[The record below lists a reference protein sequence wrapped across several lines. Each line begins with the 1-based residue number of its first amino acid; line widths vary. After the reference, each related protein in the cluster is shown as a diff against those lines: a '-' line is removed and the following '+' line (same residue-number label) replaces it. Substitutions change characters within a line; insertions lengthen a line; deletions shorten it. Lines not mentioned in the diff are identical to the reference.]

1 MDIPILL
8 VIAAL
13 GGASLNILR
22 GAANSDDG
30 FSLKKTI
37 GGLITAVIA
46 SLGAVV
52 VFDTSQ
58 LGGPVQTILLGL
70 LVGFAADFTTS
81 KLKK

>member
-13 GGASLNILR
+13 SGASLNILR
-22 GAANSDDG
+22 GAASSDS
-30 FSLKKTI
+30 FSLKKTV
-37 GGLITAVIA
+37 GGLITAIIA

-52 VFDTSQ
+52 VFDVSA
-58 LGGPVQTILLGL
+58 LGGPIQTVLLGL
-70 LVGFAADFTTS
+70 LVGFTSDFTTS